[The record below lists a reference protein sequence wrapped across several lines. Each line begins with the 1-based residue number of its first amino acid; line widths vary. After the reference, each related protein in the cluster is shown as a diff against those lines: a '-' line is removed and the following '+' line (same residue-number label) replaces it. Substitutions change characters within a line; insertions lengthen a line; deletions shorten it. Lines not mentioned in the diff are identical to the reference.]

1 MFVLGLF
8 LLTGLEKTRAA
19 AFLRLAALAL
29 PQQPL
34 LAVVGGRAA
43 PYQSPLAVVA
53 GRIDP
58 IIINQTIA
66 ALTILRIN
74 PPTVAVFFLTLLE
87 KTLLR

>member
-43 PYQSPLAVVA
+43 PYQPPLTVV
-53 GRIDP
+53 GER
-58 IIINQTIA
+58 A
-66 ALTILRIN
+66 A
-74 PPTVAVFFLTLLE
+74 PYQPAQQQQQQQQQQQ
-87 KTLLR
+87 

>member
-1 MFVLGLF
+1 MRLRQLRSVEETASRWLNNLATESP
-8 LLTGLEKTRAA
+8 LT
-19 AFLRLAALAL
+19 
-29 PQQPL
+29 
-34 LAVVGGRAA
+34 VVGRRAA

-58 IIINQTIA
+58 IMINQTIA

-87 KTLLR
+87 KTIPK